1 MVSCLLFI
9 YDKGNKTK
17 EIIIE
22 IEKLPNH
29 KYFDFDFQTKK
40 KFPNIEFYTSK
51 RSGLGKST
59 LIKNNFI
66 KEDEKKEYEY
76 IYFPLGGDINRNEII
91 ERKIITIN
99 E

>member
-40 KFPNIEFYTSK
+40 NFQI
-51 RSGLGKST
+51 L
-59 LIKNNFI
+59 NFI
-66 KEDEKKEYEY
+66 QVKD
-76 IYFPLGGDINRNEII
+76 LD
-91 ERKIITIN
+91 
-99 E
+99 